1 MAYYAARIGEDSFS
15 VASVSSGFDVDDLI
29 VDLYLILSNP
39 IQGWQ
44 KSGKYSYFPGRREI
58 LGNKIDS

>member
-1 MAYYAARIGEDSFS
+1 MSNTDEAGTALFPVLTPIFYSGVCIG
-15 VASVSSGFDVDDLI
+15 
-29 VDLYLILSNP
+29 
-39 IQGWQ
+39 QGWQ